1 MSKTK
6 RILAF
11 ALAAVLAVVVLTG
24 CKSIVQKV
32 FGSSNEVQE
41 DDTTQ
46 WAVLSSDPLMLNGI
60 ADTTAKYATARA
72 NGALN
77 IVFNG
82 IWSRKTEY
90 FTVPS
95 GLLSIYGCGTT
106 DGGAQKFKVSLW
118 KKVDGGAQYVD
129 NTTFYFTADGRV
141 DFRELVKDLAG
152 IFHTRIELRQI
163 GVRDESKM
171 IGGLGICGQ
180 PFCCSR
186 FLKDFQ
192 PVSIKMAKEQGLS
205 LNPTKISG
213 ACGRLMCCLSYE
225 ENAYEYLNSI
235 MPMVGSTVRTPD
247 GLGTVLEVNPISGYL
262 RVRCGTE
269 ALTPRYYK
277 VGVCEYISGGKRAP
291 RRPDP
296 DDDYSGVRNPAPV
309 VASSDDEKRPACPRR
324 RNSEKE

>member
-46 WAVLSSDPLMLNGI
+46 WAVLSSDPLMLDGI

-82 IWSRKTEY
+82 IWSRQTEY

-106 DGGAQKFKVSLW
+106 DGGAQKFKGSLW
-118 KKVDGGAQYVD
+118 KKVDGGAAYVPD
-129 NTTFYFTADGRV
+129 STYYFKTDGTDYRC
-141 DFRELVKDLAG
+141 
-152 IFHTRIELRQI
+152 T
-163 GVRDESKM
+163 
-171 IGGLGICGQ
+171 
-180 PFCCSR
+180 
-186 FLKDFQ
+186 
-192 PVSIKMAKEQGLS
+192 
-205 LNPTKISG
+205 ISG
-213 ACGRLMCCLSYE
+213 LDPAAQYRVTISYD
-225 ENAYEYLNSI
+225 S
-235 MPMVGSTVRTPD
+235 S
-247 GLGTVLEVNPISGYL
+247 
-262 RVRCGTE
+262 
-269 ALTPRYYK
+269 RYYLYGLMK
-277 VGVCEYISGGKRAP
+277 VEGIG
-291 RRPDP
+291 
-296 DDDYSGVRNPAPV
+296 
-309 VASSDDEKRPACPRR
+309 
-324 RNSEKE
+324 

>member
-11 ALAAVLAVVVLTG
+11 VLAAVLAVVVLTG

-46 WAVLSSDPLMLNGI
+46 WAVLSSDPLMIDGI
-60 ADTTAKYATARA
+60 ADTTAKYVTARA

-129 NTTFYFTADGRV
+129 NTTFYFTADGQNYHCDIGNLDPNASYRV
-141 DFRELVKDLAG
+141 
-152 IFHTRIELRQI
+152 T
-163 GVRDESKM
+163 
-171 IGGLGICGQ
+171 
-180 PFCCSR
+180 
-186 FLKDFQ
+186 
-192 PVSIKMAKEQGLS
+192 
-205 LNPTKISG
+205 ISYD
-213 ACGRLMCCLSYE
+213 S
-225 ENAYEYLNSI
+225 S
-235 MPMVGSTVRTPD
+235 
-247 GLGTVLEVNPISGYL
+247 
-262 RVRCGTE
+262 
-269 ALTPRYYK
+269 RYYLYGLMK
-277 VGVCEYISGGKRAP
+277 VEGIG
-291 RRPDP
+291 
-296 DDDYSGVRNPAPV
+296 
-309 VASSDDEKRPACPRR
+309 
-324 RNSEKE
+324 